1 MPVRAVFLDVGE
13 TLVDETRDWEAWA
26 DFLGVPRFTL
36 LGVLGGIAGRGEH
49 HLDVFTRLAP
59 GLDVAAADAER
70 RARGLFDGY
79 GPQDLYPDAL
89 PCLRALKAAGF
100 RVGIAGN
107 QPAEVEEFLRE
118 LDAPIDVVASST
130 FLGRREAV
138 AGVLPPGGDGG
149 PRHAGR
155 ARVRRRSGRQ
165 RRDAGGARRDDRG
178 APPARPVG
186 APPGR
191 LAAGVAGRGADPDAR
206 RSAAGPA
213 GAQLTA

>member
-130 FLGRREAV
+130 SWGVEKPSPEFFLRVAMAARVTPAELAYVGDRVDNDVMPAVRAGMIAVHLRRGPWGHLQADWPQASLAAV
-138 AGVLPPGGDGG
+138 QIRTLGDLPP
-149 PRHAGR
+149 ALL
-155 ARVRRRSGRQ
+155 ARS
-165 RRDAGGARRDDRG
+165 
-178 APPARPVG
+178 
-186 APPGR
+186 
-191 LAAGVAGRGADPDAR
+191 
-206 RSAAGPA
+206 
-213 GAQLTA
+213 